1 MNCYQTIV
9 ARTGLYILYDE
20 YIEYVEHVT
29 LVYLASCY
37 HQKNPLY
44 TRVSKVLRCS
54 HKTGTSLERCFFP
67 LRLSEKT
74 TGPVETADDL

>member
-9 ARTGLYILYDE
+9 ARTGPYILYDE

-29 LVYLASCY
+29 LIYLASCY

-44 TRVSKVLRCS
+44 TRVFQGLALFPQDGNKFGEMFFSLTS
-54 HKTGTSLERCFFP
+54 DPGGLNGTEFTL
-67 LRLSEKT
+67 
-74 TGPVETADDL
+74 